1 MKKFSDKVIIYMGS
15 SFIGSF
21 LQLVVGMLMVRYL
34 TKYDYG
40 TFRQIMVVSVLVST
54 TIAIGLPQSLSYF
67 IPRASTYHEKK
78 QLALQVFVVLSMFGL
93 VAAIV
98 CYLLRFRI
106 SAGFN
111 NPELLHYSWIFSL
124 FFLFLIPSKC
134 TQPTLV
140 ALGRTNFASLLNV
153 VTSIFNFIFVIIPL
167 ITGKDLK
174 FILISMLSVYI
185 IKFIIVVY
193 LLTSLEGGKPK
204 LFDLPSLKAQFT
216 YSFPLG
222 MSLII
227 GVTRKYIDQFIIAF
241 IYDPVNFAIYSRGAF
256 ELPFVALIPY
266 NLTKLMIPKMVEYLK
281 DDRKSSVLPLWHES
295 MRKTSLFFFPLFI
308 FSFIFTEQIFTLLFT
323 SDYLDSVPIFR
334 IYLILLPFRIIAYR
348 TILQAVGKTKQI
360 LIAVNISLIISV
372 VLGIAFERV
381 LGLRGPAIAIV
392 IGELAGSSYMLW
404 QTKIYLRVSLSV
416 LFPIKRLFYPFLIS
430 AIVGVIVLPLSFL
443 NFNTLLLLVT
453 SALLYLVVYV
463 FVMRFFNFFTKDE
476 WELICRWATLKPLSK
491 TQ

>member
-1 MKKFSDKVIIYMGS
+1 
-15 SFIGSF
+15 
-21 LQLVVGMLMVRYL
+21 
-34 TKYDYG
+34 
-40 TFRQIMVVSVLVST
+40 
-54 TIAIGLPQSLSYF
+54 
-67 IPRASTYHEKK
+67 
-78 QLALQVFVVLSMFGL
+78 
-93 VAAIV
+93 
-98 CYLLRFRI
+98 
-106 SAGFN
+106 
-111 NPELLHYSWIFSL
+111 
-124 FFLFLIPSKC
+124 
-134 TQPTLV
+134 
-140 ALGRTNFASLLNV
+140 
-153 VTSIFNFIFVIIPL
+153 
-167 ITGKDLK
+167 
-174 FILISMLSVYI
+174 MLSVYI